1 MLRQVS
7 GEVKLKISEVCSL
20 LGVDGIRGDIT
31 TNRAARAFVALE
43 GRPEATMDDVAR
55 VISLCV
61 NHRHA
66 LLHAASNKSDQDV
79 QESFVPMGH

>member
-1 MLRQVS
+1 M
-7 GEVKLKISEVCSL
+7 KLKISEVCSL

-43 GRPEATMDDVAR
+43 GRPEATMEDVAR
-55 VISLCV
+55 VIALCV

-66 LLHAASNKSDQDV
+66 PLSIASSKADGDIRLFYRPHRTLCS
-79 QESFVPMGH
+79 VPQ